1 MLVTDWSGQSSSGLS
16 AALMAYCGT
25 SPTAI
30 ASTNTVNVPTVRAA
44 CRLKGFVPTADFAAG
59 GFG

>member
-30 ASTNTVNVPTVRAA
+30 GTLVVPTWNRARKPSTSGTA
-44 CRLKGFVPTADFAAG
+44 QPIPTPTA
-59 GFG
+59 